1 MRLEIE
7 AKVLEANY
15 TITEQNVLDMPEKY
29 QVAYKNYKEIEELV
43 RQKKEFDRIID
54 EKINS
59 LAIPFPQKE
68 KIPEYYWSATEIG
81 LLVEKNCSVIG
92 KLASSNG
99 YKDKAYKSICGIDNK
114 GFQIKYY
121 YDYDT
126 VIEIAKFY
134 GLFTIDPIPNKEE
147 LKEIIEIL
155 FDRQY
160 HDKPILA
167 KDNELL
173 SRFYLKQGNYEDENT
188 SEDEDN
194 YIFYLR
200 NKR

>member
-1 MRLEIE
+1 MRVEIE

-15 TITEQNVLDMPEKY
+15 TITEKSVLDMPEEY
-29 QVAYKNYKEIEELV
+29 QVAYKNYKEIEELI

-54 EKINS
+54 DKINS
-59 LAIPFPQKE
+59 LTIPFPQKE
-68 KIPEYYWSATEIG
+68 KVPEYYWSATEIG

-99 YKDKAYKSICGIDNK
+99 YKDKAYKSIYGIDNK

-126 VIEIAKFY
+126 VIKIAKFY

-147 LKEIIEIL
+147 LKQIIEIL
-155 FDRQY
+155 FNRQY
-160 HDKPILA
+160 YFKPILA

-173 SRFYLKQGNYEDENT
+173 SRFYLKQCNC
-188 SEDEDN
+188 EDEDN
-194 YIFYLR
+194 YMF
-200 NKR
+200 

>member
-1 MRLEIE
+1 MRVEIE

-15 TITEQNVLDMPEKY
+15 TITEKSVLDMPEEY
-29 QVAYKNYKEIEELV
+29 QVAYKNFKEVEELV

-59 LAIPFPQKE
+59 LTIPFPKKE
-68 KIPEYYWSATEIG
+68 EVPEYYWSATEIG

-92 KLASSNG
+92 KLASNNG
-99 YKDKAYKSICGIDNK
+99 YKDKAYKSIYGIDNK

-126 VIEIAKFY
+126 VIKIAKFY

-147 LKEIIEIL
+147 LKQIIIIL
-155 FDRQY
+155 FNRQY
-160 HDKPILA
+160 YFKPILA

-173 SRFYLKQGNYEDENT
+173 SKFYLKQGNC
-188 SEDEDN
+188 EDEDN
-194 YIFYLR
+194 YMF
-200 NKR
+200 